1 MTLKYTGYHVP
12 LGNVSWGFWLFIAAP
27 VSKFDDFTS
36 LTPIMCIQQG
46 DRKVFPL
53 GNLCISIL
61 NMVYIYIFK
70 MFTVR
75 IYIYYLLAMIL

>member
-27 VSKFDDFTS
+27 VSKFDDFTF
-36 LTPIMCIQQG
+36 LTPNMCIQQG
-46 DRKVFPL
+46 DTKVFPL